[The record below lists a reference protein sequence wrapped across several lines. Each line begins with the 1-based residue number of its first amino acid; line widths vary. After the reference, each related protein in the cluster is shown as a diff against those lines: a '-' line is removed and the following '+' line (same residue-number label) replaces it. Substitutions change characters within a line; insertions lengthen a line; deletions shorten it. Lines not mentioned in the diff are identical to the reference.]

1 MRERLLDFL
10 GDLWRAGPSLSM
22 QAMIDAGAFAI
33 PQEELEENRLNNMI
47 AAAKLLGFTIDRED
61 IIGV

>member
-1 MRERLLDFL
+1 
-10 GDLWRAGPSLSM
+10 
-22 QAMIDAGAFAI
+22 MIDAGAFAI